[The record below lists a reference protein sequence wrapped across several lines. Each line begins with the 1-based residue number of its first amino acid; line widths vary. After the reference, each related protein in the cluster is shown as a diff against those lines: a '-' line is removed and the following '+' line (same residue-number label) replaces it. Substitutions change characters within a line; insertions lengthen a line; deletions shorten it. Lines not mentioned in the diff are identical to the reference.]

1 MKIFNSIHLNN
12 EDKIK
17 SVGKINNF
25 GNLQLEVVFESGGT
39 ILIDEAVLNE
49 LDQHRTK
56 SI

>member
-1 MKIFNSIHLNN
+1 MRVFNSIHLNN

-17 SVGKINNF
+17 SVGQINNF

-39 ILIDEAVLNE
+39 ILIDESVLNE